1 MYISY
6 AILAM
11 TVYTIVILKVKCPNF
26 DIIFLMRLLLSI
38 GFGYILYVPVIS
50 MLMDV
55 FICTQEAKGFVFFDI
70 DCNTECW
77 DNSHIAYTIMTSF
90 ALVQIIPLGMYIRV
104 KF

>member
-1 MYISY
+1 MYMSY

-11 TVYTIVILKVKCPNF
+11 TVYTCFILKVKCPNF
-26 DIIFLMRLLLSI
+26 DIIFLMRLILSI
-38 GFGYILYVPVIS
+38 GIGYVLYVPVIS

-90 ALVQIIPLGMYIRV
+90 ALVQFISLGMYLRV